1 MLYSTAY
8 RLPYKHRCMT
18 RSHTAG
24 IVPEVIQASKQAWFN
39 GRVPVGNGQ
48 AAAGFNTVFTAGA
61 AAAGF
66 AAGFLAAAFFGAAFL
81 ATDFLAA
88 AFLEAAFFAADFF
101 AADFFAAV
109 AICFS
114 FT

>member
-1 MLYSTAY
+1 
-8 RLPYKHRCMT
+8 MT
-18 RSHTAG
+18 RGHTAG
-24 IVPEVIQASKQAWFN
+24 IVPEINQASKQAWIY

-48 AAAGFNTVFTAGA
+48 AAAGFSTVFTAGA

-66 AAGFLAAAFFGAAFL
+66 ATGFLAAAFLG
-81 ATDFLAA
+81 AA
-88 AFLEAAFFAADFF
+88 AFFAGAAFFAAGFF